1 MPLPMLPAW
10 ALAALLVPAPAPSH
24 VSISLA
30 TLHAAALTTA
40 RGSTDQADAP
50 YFLVSVVGPRVSSS
64 ARLPAGARFGIVNNG
79 IVQPTELQRL
89 ELAPGDSVRVVISVL
104 EAESGELAPETDA
117 AKAATL
123 ALSGLPRPLLD
134 PAGPALGPTV
144 AGLQGAGAHWIGAV
158 SLLLTNEGG
167 SPYWRRMECAQDCE
181 VLQGLPGAAG
191 AALTGPVNG
200 VFELRGAGGTYH
212 MQLSLRPAA

>member
-10 ALAALLVPAPAPSH
+10 ALAALLLPTPAPSH
-24 VSISLA
+24 VSIGLA

-40 RGSTDQADAP
+40 RGSADQSDAP
-50 YFLVSVVGPRVSSS
+50 YFLVSVVGPRVSNS

-79 IVQPTELQRL
+79 IVQPTVLQQVDL
-89 ELAPGDSVRVVISVL
+89 DPGDSVRVVISVL
-104 EAESGELAPETDA
+104 EAESGDLAPETDA
-117 AKAATL
+117 AKAVTL
-123 ALSGLPRPLLD
+123 ALSGRSGPLLD
-134 PAGPALGPTV
+134 PAGPVLGPAV

-167 SPYWRRMECAQDCE
+167 STFWRRMDCAQDCE
-181 VLQGLPGAAG
+181 VLQGLPGQDG
-191 AALTGPVNG
+191 AALKGPVNG